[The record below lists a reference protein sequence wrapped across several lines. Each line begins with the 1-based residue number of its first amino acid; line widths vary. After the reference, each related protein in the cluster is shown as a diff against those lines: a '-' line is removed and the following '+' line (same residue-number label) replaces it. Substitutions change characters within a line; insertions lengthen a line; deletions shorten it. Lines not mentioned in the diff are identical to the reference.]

1 MNEKVLAEK
10 KQKGELSLDAPSIAA
25 GPPKKHVT
33 FQNSGNDPAF
43 AKADLYFE
51 DQYWGPF
58 GEGDP
63 DLAVNSYEGQVW
75 NVKVDGAVKKTFIVG
90 KDKIQIYVV

>member
-10 KQKGELSLDAPSIAA
+10 KKRGELSLDTPSIAA
-25 GPPKKHVT
+25 GPSKKHAS
-33 FQNSGNDPAF
+33 FQNSGNDPTF
-43 AKADLYFE
+43 AKAELFYE

-63 DLAVNSYEGQVW
+63 QLAVNTYKGQVW
-75 NVKVDGAVKKTFIVG
+75 NVKVEGVVKKTFIVG
-90 KDKIQIYVV
+90 DEEIQIFEV